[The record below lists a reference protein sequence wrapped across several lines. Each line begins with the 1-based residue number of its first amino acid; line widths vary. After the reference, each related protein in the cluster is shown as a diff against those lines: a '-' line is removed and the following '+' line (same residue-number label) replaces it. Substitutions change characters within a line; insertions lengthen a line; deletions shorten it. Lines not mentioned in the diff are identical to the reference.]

1 MFAPQLC
8 RYNVPYKLF
17 FKRPILR
24 TYLQLPFKIYLVMRE
39 QNVST
44 NSKNPQTPTESE
56 NKLAAVIAVV
66 SLIILLACVF
76 K

>member
-1 MFAPQLC
+1 MSLQRALH
-8 RYNVPYKLF
+8 KHF
-17 FKRPILR
+17 FLERPILR
-24 TYLQLPFKIYLVMRE
+24 TYLQLPFKFNLIMRE

-56 NKLAAVIAVV
+56 NKLAAFIAVV

-76 K
+76 R

>member
-1 MFAPQLC
+1 M
-8 RYNVPYKLF
+8 
-17 FKRPILR
+17 R
-24 TYLQLPFKIYLVMRE
+24 T

-44 NSKNPQTPTESE
+44 NSQNPNNAPEPE
-56 NKLAAVIAVV
+56 NKLAVVIAVA

>member
-1 MFAPQLC
+1 
-8 RYNVPYKLF
+8 
-17 FKRPILR
+17 
-24 TYLQLPFKIYLVMRE
+24 MRD

-44 NSKNPQTPTESE
+44 NNSKNPQTPTESE
-56 NKLAAVIAVV
+56 NKLAAFIAVV